1 MQLRAHVRTLC
12 PVRDS
17 VFSLAGLL
25 AGPPLPA
32 PHPVQV
38 STGYGLSFL
47 TPLKMN
53 RLCMPTLQPK
63 ELRELSE
70 AIKEGYYYEFFIDDL
85 PAEGCVLL
93 FLFLFVG
100 CVVPYLYFELA

>member
-1 MQLRAHVRTLC
+1 MRTLC

-25 AGPPLPA
+25 AETPPLA

-85 PAEGCVLL
+85 PAEGCVL
-93 FLFLFVG
+93 FLFVS
-100 CVVPYLYFELA
+100 YLTFISNLLESSCFSKLCR